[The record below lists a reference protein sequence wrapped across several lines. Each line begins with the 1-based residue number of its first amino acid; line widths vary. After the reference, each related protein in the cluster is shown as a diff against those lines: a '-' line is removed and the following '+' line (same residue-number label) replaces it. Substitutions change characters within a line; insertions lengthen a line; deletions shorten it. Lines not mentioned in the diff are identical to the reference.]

1 MAFYKSAILG
11 QSKSCD
17 KSCDKDMLNIVLSMY
32 LSALEN
38 GIGTTNVPQV
48 VSTLGCGNIWW

>member
-48 VSTLGCGNIWW
+48 VSTLGCGNI